1 MILHGPYSGV
11 NSTVENTLFDGDT
24 MQFLQDYEVVGHIIF
39 TVLEKSPS
47 FLIYDEEPNQRFNGC
62 GGVCFFLRTVIGA
75 YARELHPA
83 KKHQGIFTMENNA
96 SDSPHHCASIAKVQY
111 DSQGDAVLKTT
122 PKLVEILS
130 ASQLKTYREI
140 QVSKFGAGTPKVF
153 NLYQTPSQD
162 CILDLPCHEMSSSE
176 LLLQSVNDRKQ
187 HEHDDGHANVRNKNR
202 LFPRDTKQVFETRSI
217 IEECPIQGPCSSVC
231 ISIYHILENVVNL
244 TVGSQIGSYSQVL
257 EKASAS
263 SVFIFLSP
271 HGKFQLGC
279 RCCNKPLHNSQSG
292 DFSTIHEAFSAVPYS
307 ATVHRLVK
315 PMQSHL
321 SQNNNQA
328 DKKMQS
334 NQGSSCCDDLDQF
347 SYHLLKE
354 HFDTV

>member
-1 MILHGPYSGV
+1 MYSGIPHPSKKNSKYDSEATCNEASATLGVECLDSNTNNDCKDWLKLINTAKKMKHLSERINVDNVKDDNSSSFLLHEHLCSVLDLGLSTDLRLSCLSQASSFVLYCPSIVKCPLIGRVAAQLLGGATFNELFHPNMEILMILHGPYSGV
-11 NSTVENTLFDGDT
+11 NSTVENILFDGDT

-47 FLIYDEEPNQRFNGC
+47 FLIYDEERNQRFNGC

-130 ASQLKTYREI
+130 ASQLKTYRKI

-153 NLYQTPSQD
+153 NLYQTPSQG

-187 HEHDDGHANVRNKNR
+187 HEHNDGHANVRNKNR

-217 IEECPIQGPCSSVC
+217 I
-231 ISIYHILENVVNL
+231 
-244 TVGSQIGSYSQVL
+244 
-257 EKASAS
+257 
-263 SVFIFLSP
+263 
-271 HGKFQLGC
+271 
-279 RCCNKPLHNSQSG
+279 
-292 DFSTIHEAFSAVPYS
+292 
-307 ATVHRLVK
+307 
-315 PMQSHL
+315 
-321 SQNNNQA
+321 
-328 DKKMQS
+328 
-334 NQGSSCCDDLDQF
+334 
-347 SYHLLKE
+347 
-354 HFDTV
+354 